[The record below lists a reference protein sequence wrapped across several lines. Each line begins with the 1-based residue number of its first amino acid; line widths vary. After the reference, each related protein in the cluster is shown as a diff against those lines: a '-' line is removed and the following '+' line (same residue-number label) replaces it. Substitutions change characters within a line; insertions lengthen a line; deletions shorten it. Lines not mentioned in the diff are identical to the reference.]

1 MSLVSKAP
9 PSLLLLAA
17 LALPAVGAQAQDAP
31 RSDITVTGE
40 LPFDPAQATAGPQV
54 QGIISAR
61 SGERLQVTTANGTST
76 TIALT
81 EATKI
86 KGNANL
92 LGTRAKPTVATLIN
106 GLPVTIKTWQ
116 SGSGLVAR
124 EIKFKGGDLK
134 TASMIHGGTNQR
146 FEEQSAA
153 TLALRGRVGDI
164 DQYNVKATT
173 NVHFDTG
180 KSELSEQAK
189 AELCAAASQ
198 AQVTDNALMLV
209 VGYTDVRGSDEL
221 NQKLSERRAARVTNY
236 LQQTCG
242 WKPYRMLTPTG
253 MAKADPLADNDT
265 PEGMAQNR
273 RVAVNILVS
282 KAVDGLQGAQT
293 LSVR

>member
-1 MSLVSKAP
+1 MSLVSKTSP
-9 PSLLLLAA
+9 RLLILAA
-17 LALPAVGAQAQDAP
+17 LALPAVAGAEPQAPA
-31 RSDITVTGE
+31 RTDITVTGE
-40 LPFDPAQATAGPQV
+40 LPFDPAQATQGPQI

-92 LGTRAKPTVATLIN
+92 LGTRTKPTVATLIN

-124 EIKFKGGDLK
+124 EIKFKGADLK

-180 KSELSEQAK
+180 KSNLSEQAK
-189 AELCAAASQ
+189 ADLCAAAGQ
-198 AQVTDNALMLV
+198 AQATNNALMLV
-209 VGYTDVRGSDEL
+209 VGYTDARGSDEL
-221 NQKLSERRAARVTNY
+221 NQKLSEQRAARVINY

-242 WKPYRMLTPTG
+242 WKPYRMLTPAG

-282 KAVDGLQGAQT
+282 KAVDGLQGTQ
-293 LSVR
+293 LSAR